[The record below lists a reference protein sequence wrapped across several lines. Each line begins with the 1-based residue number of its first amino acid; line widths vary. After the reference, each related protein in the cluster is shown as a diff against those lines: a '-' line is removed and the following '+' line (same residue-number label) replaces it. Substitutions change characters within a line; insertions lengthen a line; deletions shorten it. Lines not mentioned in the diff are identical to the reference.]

1 MKFGVNYIGDNRRED
16 YALVASSIRRST
28 PLGTKRPHD
37 SCSHLD
43 NPCTRATPNQNQQEP
58 RDGDYSPPRKR
69 ARLECPSWSGADG
82 SGMHAMKDAQ
92 DDHRLPPTS
101 PIAWLSDEIRLHIA
115 RYCSLVDLG
124 RLACVSRDWCR
135 VASDP
140 HLCARTYDLHVG
152 RCRFDHLCHG
162 VTTDVVSDPAF
173 FTDGLAALGVPDDA
187 DASETTRPVTRDGGV
202 PIAPEAIPSW
212 ATNIG
217 RALAKCCARIARS
230 AAETRGRG
238 TLYEDPSPAAECS
251 GDSGGLLQT
260 CRHVP
265 PTFIEAF
272 GVGAAYRASTV
283 GALDAYAGP
292 RFSYQPTDA
301 DSQPRHAPRYDRPM
315 GAYMWP
321 CRISASPPRHTACLY
336 TDGPRYSFETDVALA
351 LMLADAD
358 GRTVWAHAWSRS
370 STDVTVDSVAWYCAG
385 PFPRREAL
393 YMDLADDTSEGDQD
407 TNDKPTRAPRVRPP
421 VDQMPLVVCR
431 RFDGTV
437 ACARAGRRVNRKTGV
452 RYILNDAIGP
462 CLMETA
468 GSRTI
473 YRGGLAMGVR
483 SGRGTVQTANGVTI
497 YDGLWDNDLPG
508 GEGKLYD
515 TAGRLVFSGTF
526 RDGAPGA
533 GPGLLCVPSSSSPSL
548 SAASETPTNVRPC
561 KVYGS
566 AWETLMA
573 GSEVIYATPRGDG
586 HITLADGT
594 RLDCRWSHPRRP
606 PSVLRVHV
614 SARSTLSLDG
624 RPCVLDLTVAPPSF
638 YDDALA
644 LLEDVHDHD
653 DDNDE
658 VMPIRAK
665 RVRGAKAVAVHV
677 EERHQR
683 DCVSAWRERI
693 PSELVATC
701 PSQQRG
707 MVAEPCEWIVH
718 ALASPSL
725 SFAVDLAP
733 HRPGRLV
740 VNLLDAPRQT

>member
-1 MKFGVNYIGDNRRED
+1 MEVCTRMDLGVACIGGHSRED
-16 YALVASSIRRST
+16 RALTASSVHHPTLS
-28 PLGTKRPHD
+28 GTKRPHD
-37 SCSHLD
+37 SCSNLD
-43 NPCTRATPNQNQQEP
+43 NPCARATPTQSQREP
-58 RDGDYSPPRKR
+58 RGGEQNPLCKR
-69 ARLECPSWSGADG
+69 ARLECPPWSCAD
-82 SGMHAMKDAQ
+82 KDAGYAM
-92 DDHRLPPTS
+92 DDPRDDPRVLSAS

-162 VTTDVVSDPAF
+162 VTTDAVSDPAF
-173 FTDGLAALGVPDDA
+173 FAGGLAALGVPHSA
-187 DASETTRPVTRDGGV
+187 NASETNNCPTMRDGDV
-202 PIAPEAIPSW
+202 PTAPEAIPSW
-212 ATNIG
+212 AADIG
-217 RALAKCCARIARS
+217 RALAECCARIARS

-238 TLYEDPSPAAECS
+238 TLYEDPSPTAGCS
-251 GDSGGLLQT
+251 GDGGGLLQT

-265 PTFIEAF
+265 PTFIKAF
-272 GVGAAYRASTV
+272 GVGAAYRASIV
-283 GALDAYAGP
+283 GPSDAYAGP
-292 RFSYQPTDA
+292 RFWYEPADA
-301 DSQPRHAPRYDRPM
+301 DSQPRRALIYERPM

-321 CRISASPPRHTACLY
+321 CRISALPPRHTACLY

-370 STDVTVDSVAWYCAG
+370 STDVTADNVAWYCAG
-385 PFPRREAL
+385 PFPRREPL
-393 YMDLADDTSEGDQD
+393 HMDLADDTSEDDQD
-407 TNDKPTRAPRVRPP
+407 SNRPARVSRARPP
-421 VDQMPLVVCR
+421 INQTPLVVCR

-452 RYILNDAIGP
+452 RYILHDAVGP

-483 SGRGTVQTANGVTI
+483 SGHGIVRTADGVTI
-497 YDGLWDNDLPG
+497 YDGLWSNDLPA

-515 TAGRLVFSGTF
+515 IAGRLVFSGTF

-533 GPGLLCVPSSSSPSL
+533 GPGLLCVPPTSPASSG
-548 SAASETPTNVRPC
+548 NVRPC

-566 AWETLMA
+566 AWETLMP

-594 RLDCRWSHPRRP
+594 RLDCHWSHPRQP

-614 SARSTLSLDG
+614 SARSALSLDG

-644 LLEDVHDHD
+644 LLEDDRGGD
-653 DDNDE
+653 DDGDE
-658 VMPIRAK
+658 VVPIRAK
-665 RVRGAKAVAVHV
+665 RAKGAKAVAVHV
-677 EERHQR
+677 EGRHR
-683 DCVSAWRERI
+683 LDCVSAWRERV
-693 PSELVATC
+693 PSQLVATC
-701 PSQQRG
+701 PSQPRG
-707 MVAEPCEWIVH
+707 TVAEPCEWIVH
-718 ALASPSL
+718 ALAGPSL

-740 VNLLDAPRQT
+740 VDLLGAPRQT